1 LDVKL
6 KVSLL
11 KLTVFVIFAVSIY
24 FGAYTYLY
32 ELNTVEVDIT
42 STVTNV
48 IDGDTFDIATG
59 DRIRLADVDCPERWE
74 PGFHEATLTLTSMI
88 GNKRI
93 HLDVD
98 DLYVYDPYSRLVCMV
113 YVDHNQTHY
122 LNVNKALLD
131 LDLAYISNYDNE
143 FNPYSWSLFV
153 AKLDANTLHDI
164 KLASGA
170 IGLTSTIVLY
180 LLFRKIRNLFYG
192 IINRIRSASSPD
204 VS

>member
-1 LDVKL
+1 MGIKILSGASLHVVWAIRFYLAFYVLDVKL

-32 ELNTVEVDIT
+32 ELNMVEVDIT
-42 STVTNV
+42 SIVTNV

-74 PGFHEATLTLTSMI
+74 PGFHEATLTLTRMI

-98 DLYVYDPYSRLVCMV
+98 YMV
-113 YVDHNQTHY
+113 
-122 LNVNKALLD
+122 
-131 LDLAYISNYDNE
+131 SE
-143 FNPYSWSLFV
+143 FE
-153 AKLDANTLHDI
+153 
-164 KLASGA
+164 
-170 IGLTSTIVLY
+170 
-180 LLFRKIRNLFYG
+180 
-192 IINRIRSASSPD
+192 
-204 VS
+204 